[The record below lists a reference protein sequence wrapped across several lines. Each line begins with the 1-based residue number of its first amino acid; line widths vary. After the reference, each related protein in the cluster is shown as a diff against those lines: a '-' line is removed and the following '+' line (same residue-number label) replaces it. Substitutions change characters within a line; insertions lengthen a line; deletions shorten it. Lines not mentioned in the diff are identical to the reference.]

1 MSSTYG
7 DNLDTRMLDTS
18 LYVVDNSDIT
28 SIVTTSYF
36 TTLLINMYNDLPLL
50 RQFFPTPD
58 RINKFMDLT
67 YCQKSRA
74 KAG

>member
-1 MSSTYG
+1 
-7 DNLDTRMLDTS
+7 
-18 LYVVDNSDIT
+18 
-28 SIVTTSYF
+28 
-36 TTLLINMYNDLPLL
+36 LL

-74 KAG
+74 KAGWWAGSTPFQFSTGVCYTAC